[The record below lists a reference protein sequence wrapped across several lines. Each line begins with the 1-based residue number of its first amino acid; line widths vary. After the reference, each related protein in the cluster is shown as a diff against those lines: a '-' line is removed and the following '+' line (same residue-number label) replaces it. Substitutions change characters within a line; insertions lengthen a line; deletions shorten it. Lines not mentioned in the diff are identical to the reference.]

1 MLDPIASMEQPSVSA
16 VRKRPVIVLITPVRD
31 EEGYIGTMLETIAA
45 QTVRPDRWIIVD
57 DGSCDKT
64 PAMIEEFAQTHPFI
78 ELVALPQ
85 RKERAA
91 GGEGAIPSAL
101 RKVDLDSIDFLARFD
116 ADLAFPPD
124 YFERMLEEFE
134 KDPKLGIAGGTLYI
148 ERNGERAYE
157 MDPDFHVRGALKMYR
172 RQTFLDIGG
181 LYPKFGW
188 DTIDEV
194 MAWSKGWTTRSF
206 RSPWVLHRRPTGQ
219 GTAARRLYRLRGQ
232 AEFLTWSHPLHVFA
246 KTFHIAFTE
255 RSLIKPVCYLGGY
268 FENSLKRPERI
279 QNAAFKHARQSQQLG
294 RLASILRLSRRA
306 NAASNAMPN
315 GHNATK

>member
-1 MLDPIASMEQPSVSA
+1 MPEAIASMEQPSVSA
-16 VRKRPVIVLITPVRD
+16 VRKRPVIALITPVRD
-31 EEGYIGTMLETIAA
+31 EEGYIGMMLETIAA

-64 PAMIEEFAQTHPFI
+64 PAMIEEFAQTHPFV

-91 GGEGAIPSAL
+91 GGEGAIPNAL
-101 RKVDLDSIDFLARFD
+101 RRVNLDAIDFLARFD

-124 YFERMLEEFE
+124 YFERMLEEFDN
-134 KDPKLGIAGGTLYI
+134 DPKLGIAGGTLYI
-148 ERNGERAYE
+148 ERNGEREYE

-194 MAWSKGWTTRSF
+194 MAWSKGWSTRSF

-219 GTAARRLYRLRGQ
+219 GTAVRRLYRLRGQ

-246 KTFHIAFTE
+246 KLLHIAVSE
-255 RSLIKPVCYLGGY
+255 RSLIKPLCYLGGY
-268 FENSLKRPERI
+268 FENSLRRPERI
-279 QNAAFKHARQSQQLG
+279 EDPGFKHARQSQQLA
-294 RLASILRLSRRA
+294 RLAAMLRFSRR
-306 NAASNAMPN
+306 SNSVSTVLP
-315 GHNATK
+315 HSHQSSK